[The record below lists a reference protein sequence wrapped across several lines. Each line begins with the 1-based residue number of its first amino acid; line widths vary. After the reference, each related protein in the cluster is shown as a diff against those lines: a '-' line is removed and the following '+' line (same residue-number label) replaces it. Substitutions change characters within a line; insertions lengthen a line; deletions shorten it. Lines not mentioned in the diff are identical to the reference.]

1 MSNPTR
7 RKLTK
12 QEREYV
18 YQKMNGHCAYCGCE
32 LELKDMQADHVQ
44 PLRREGAD
52 CLENLLPACRSCN
65 RYKSVYTP
73 EEFREQLGLLHSRMQ
88 RDSSNYSL
96 MLRFGIISANE
107 SPIEFYFERLIKK
120 GGASE

>member
-1 MSNPTR
+1 MNHQTR
-7 RKLTK
+7 KKLTK

-32 LELKDMQADHVQ
+32 IELKDMQADHVH
-44 PLRREGAD
+44 PLRRGGDD

-73 EEFREQLGLLHSRMQ
+73 EEFREQLGLLHSRMK

-96 MLRFGIISANE
+96 MLRFRIISADE
-107 SPIEFYFERLIKK
+107 SPIEFYFERLTRE
-120 GGASE
+120 GGVSE